1 MSGLMSLGTR
11 AMFANYAA
19 LQTTGSN
26 IANASTEGYSRQQV
40 ELSTAG
46 GQYTGAGF
54 FGKGAKIDTVTRAS
68 DAFLTREA
76 ATSLSRAALDETHL
90 EQLTRLEKVFAAGE
104 QGIGYAAGELLNAF
118 VDVAN
123 RPQDTAARQVVLA
136 RTEELASRFR
146 AAGEQIDVLQAGV
159 AQDLRNSVATV
170 NSLAQRVAEINQQIA
185 AVKGTGHVPND
196 LLDQRDRLISEISEH
211 IQVSTIPADDGSLG
225 VFIGG
230 GQRLVLSNAALQLKT
245 VPDEYDPA
253 RVRLAIGEAGADRL
267 VPAESITGGSIAGL
281 LKFQNEDL
289 GDARALVGQLA
300 TAIAGRLNQQQA
312 LGLDLRQPPGT
323 GAALLSIGAPRVL
336 PSTTN
341 ERLPDGSYAASTLGP
356 DGRSVPTVALT
367 VTDVT
372 RLQPSDYELAA
383 DPLNPGQYLLTRL
396 SDGQQR
402 SVLPG
407 DEVDGFRVDV
417 GVPAPGPNDRFLLQP
432 VSNAPAGMARVL
444 DDPRGIAAASQ
455 VAATVGADNTGT
467 ASVATLRTV
476 STGLDPTLTADLAFT
491 DDAGGYSWSLTD
503 AGGSVVA
510 SGAGAWSAGAPIA
523 LNGFELMLNGVPRN
537 GDTLQVARTAFPA
550 ANNGNAL
557 SLLDLRDEGM
567 VGREVVS
574 GGALSPGETITSAY
588 ARAMA
593 DVGVRVQSA
602 RASSAITGAVAEN
615 AAEVLAAKTGVNLD
629 EEAARLIQFQQG
641 YQAAAK
647 VLQIAQGVFDTLLS
661 VAGR

>member
-26 IANASTEGYSRQQV
+26 IANAGTEGYSRQQV
-40 ELSTAG
+40 DLATAG
-46 GQYTGAGF
+46 GQFTGAGF
-54 FGKGAKIDTVTRAS
+54 FGKGARIETVTRAA

-76 ATSLSRAALDETHL
+76 AASRARAALDETHL
-90 EQLTRLEKVFAAGE
+90 EQLTRLEKVFPSGE
-104 QGIGYAAGELLNAF
+104 QGIGYAAGQLLNAF

-123 RPQDTAARQVVLA
+123 RPQDTSARQVVLA
-136 RTEELASRFR
+136 RTEELAARFR
-146 AAGEQIDVLQAGV
+146 AAGEQVDILQSGV

-170 NSLAQRVAEINQQIA
+170 NSLAQRVADINQQIA
-185 AVKGTGHVPND
+185 AVKGVGHVPND

-211 IQVSTIPADDGSLG
+211 IQVTTIAADDGTMG

-230 GQRLVLSNAALQLKT
+230 GQRLVLSNTALQLKVT
-245 VPDEYDPA
+245 PDQYDPA

-267 VPAESITGGSIAGL
+267 VSTDSITGGSIAGL

-289 GDARALVGQLA
+289 GDARALLGQLA
-300 TAIAGRLNQQQA
+300 SAIAGRLNEQQA

-323 GAALLSIGAPRVL
+323 GAPLLTIGAPRVL
-336 PSTTN
+336 PAASN
-341 ERLPDGSYAASTLGP
+341 DRLPDGSFAAATVGP
-356 DGRSVPTVALT
+356 DGRSVPTVSLT
-367 VTDVT
+367 VTDV
-372 RLQPSDYELAA
+372 RQLQPSDYELRADAA
-383 DPLNPGQYLLTRL
+383 NPGQFLLRRL
-396 SDGQQR
+396 SDGVTR

-407 DEVDGFRVDV
+407 DEVDGFRIDF
-417 GVPAPGPNDRFLLQP
+417 GVPAPGAGDRYLLQP

-455 VAATVGADNTGT
+455 VAATVGADNAGTG
-467 ASVATLRTV
+467 SVGTLRTV
-476 STGLDPTLTADLAFT
+476 STALDPTLAADITFS
-491 DDAGGYSWSLTD
+491 DDLGGYDWTLTD
-503 AGGSVVA
+503 GSGTVVA
-510 SGAGAWSAGAPIA
+510 SGSGSWSAGAPIA
-523 LNGFELMLNGVPRN
+523 LNGFELTLTGVPRA
-537 GDTLQVARTAFPA
+537 GDTLRVAPTAFPA

-567 VGREVVS
+567 VGREQLS
-574 GGALSPGETITSAY
+574 AGGLSPGETITSAY

-593 DVGVRVQSA
+593 DIGVRVQSA
-602 RASSAITGAVAEN
+602 RASSAITTAVADN
-615 AAEVLAAKTGVNLD
+615 AAEVLASKTGVNLD

-647 VLQIAQGVFDTLLS
+647 VLQVAQGIFDTLLS